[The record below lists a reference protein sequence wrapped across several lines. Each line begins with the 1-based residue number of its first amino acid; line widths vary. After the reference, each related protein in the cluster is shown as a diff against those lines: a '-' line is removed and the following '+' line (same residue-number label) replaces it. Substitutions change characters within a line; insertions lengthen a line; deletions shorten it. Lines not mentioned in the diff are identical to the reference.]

1 MSDKT
6 RVNWSATLKY
16 GHCLNTVVFVF
27 SEDLDQSGG
36 EAARL
41 GLACIGSRLAN
52 IPLRVA
58 DDTNVDT

>member
-16 GHCLNTVVFVF
+16 GHCLSTAVFVF
-27 SEDLDQSGG
+27 SEDLHQSGG
-36 EAARL
+36 DAARL

-52 IPLRVA
+52 IPLRMA